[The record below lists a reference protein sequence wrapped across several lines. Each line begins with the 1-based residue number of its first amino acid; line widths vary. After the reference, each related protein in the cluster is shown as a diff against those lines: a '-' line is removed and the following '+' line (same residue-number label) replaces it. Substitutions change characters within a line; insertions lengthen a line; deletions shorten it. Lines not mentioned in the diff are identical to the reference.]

1 MNIEW
6 EIDKNNPKL
15 LIIKVDQEP
24 WKEVPKSLFFKGLK
38 TLKKCLNLKDLEN
51 AFCEIEAKLCNEQA
65 VRYLAIRSHGSS
77 ELKQKL
83 SLKGFSFQAIDIAV
97 KRCDQLGYL
106 DDLQHIKAV
115 VRNELRKG
123 YGPHLIALKIKA
135 LGNIA
140 AETLSGIM
148 REIEGQ
154 QIEAIRSLI
163 SKRYSKTCWKDPKQK
178 NKVIQSL
185 RRRGFYLDAIISIL
199 KNLY

>member
-6 EIDKNNPKL
+6 HIKKENPKL
-15 LIIKVDQEP
+15 LIIMVDKEP
-24 WKEVPKSLFFKGLK
+24 WRELPKSLFFRYLK
-38 TLKKCLNLKDLEN
+38 NIKKCLNLKGLEK
-51 AFCEIEAKLCNEQA
+51 EWSQIEEKTCTEQA

-77 ELKQKL
+77 ELRQKL
-83 SLKGFSFQAIDIAV
+83 SLKGFSFQAIDIALE
-97 KRCDQLGYL
+97 KCDQLGYL

-123 YGPHLIALKIKA
+123 YGPHLIALKIKTF
-135 LGNIA
+135 GNIA
-140 AETLSGIM
+140 AETLSEIM

-185 RRRGFYLDAIISIL
+185 RRRGFYLDVITSIL
-199 KNLY
+199 KN